1 MPLAVPLSR
10 GLGCPAT
17 PRARPSRR
25 SAMAVRACLAA
36 LVVAAARGATENFY
50 VCNDVGDATF
60 GGTYEIGDAF
70 AGKPTWT
77 NEFGK
82 SLFAH
87 GAWWYM
93 GDLDAQPRLL
103 GARAAAP
110 VAVLLGGN
118 IQILPSSSVAS
129 SRNSTIPVRS
139 FGCPARTPAPLA
151 LLFNVGHYFPLIA
164 NMLLFQYILAHTHS
178 VYNLEVKTWKKTL
191 KLIHSDY
198 QILENGVI

>member
-1 MPLAVPLSR
+1 MSSSLTATPRPAEQLSLPLAVPLLR
-10 GLGCPAT
+10 LPHNTA
-17 PRARPSRR
+17 RRPSRR

-36 LVVAAARGATENFY
+36 LVVAAARGATETFY

-93 GDLDAQPRLL
+93 GDLDAQPPVTSYRGVVDCAEDQDEPPTDCVYRASKDGAHPVPALSAKPCL
-103 GARAAAP
+103 GAP
-110 VAVLLGGN
+110 GEL
-118 IQILPSSSVAS
+118 
-129 SRNSTIPVRS
+129 
-139 FGCPARTPAPLA
+139 
-151 LLFNVGHYFPLIA
+151 
-164 NMLLFQYILAHTHS
+164 
-178 VYNLEVKTWKKTL
+178 
-191 KLIHSDY
+191 
-198 QILENGVI
+198 